1 MEDFVLTLVLS
12 DSGFQ
17 GWILQRAQLT
27 FLTWPCSTTEDLHH
41 KYLFNWNKPASTK
54 HTGKHTPPHRHTHK
68 HAGNG
73 GCSLLWWNAW
83 LYLQGT
89 SPLLRQDLE

>member
-54 HTGKHTPPHRHTHK
+54 AGKHTSPHRHTHK

-83 LYLQGT
+83 LYLQGM

>member
-54 HTGKHTPPHRHTHK
+54 AGKHTPPHRHTHT
-68 HAGNG
+68 HTQATVAVAFYG
-73 GCSLLWWNAW
+73 GMLGSIC
-83 LYLQGT
+83 
-89 SPLLRQDLE
+89 RE